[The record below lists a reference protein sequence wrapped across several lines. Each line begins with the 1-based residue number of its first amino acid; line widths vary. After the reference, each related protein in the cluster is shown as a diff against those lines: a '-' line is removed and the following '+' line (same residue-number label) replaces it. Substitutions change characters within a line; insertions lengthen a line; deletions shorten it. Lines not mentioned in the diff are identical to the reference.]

1 MSIHSFDTE
10 IAKRVGLNAAVL
22 YQNIVFWAE
31 HNMRNGRHFHDGLWW
46 TYNSRKAFAHQFDYL
61 TEKQIRL
68 CLEKL
73 VKAGLIVKG
82 EYNKANY
89 DKTSW
94 YSPACSAE
102 WVSPTLGPKGPMDR
116 TERANGLGEK
126 GQPIPDSKPDHKPD
140 SPYRSADALGGGFA
154 EGFAGKMPPSKQR
167 GRKADAYSE
176 ALERSIRSA
185 AMPSR
190 NYDETIF

>member
-1 MSIHSFDTE
+1 MMHYFDPA
-10 IAKRVGLNAAVL
+10 IAKLVGANAAVL

-46 TYNSRKAFAHQFDYL
+46 TYNSRKAFSHQFDYL

-68 CLEKL
+68 GLEKL
-73 VKAGLIVKG
+73 VKAGLIIKG

-102 WVSPTLGPKGPMDR
+102 WSSPTLGPKGPMDR
-116 TERANGLGEK
+116 PKRANGADQK
-126 GQPIPDSKPDHKPD
+126 GQPIPDSKPDSKPD
-140 SPYRSADALGGGFA
+140 CPYRSADAFGENFV
-154 EGFAGKMPPSKQR
+154 EGFAGKIPPSKQR
-167 GRKADAYSE
+167 GSKAGSASE
-176 ALERSIRSA
+176 ALSRSIQSA
-185 AMPSR
+185 AAMRR
-190 NYDETIF
+190 NFDDTVF